1 MKRLWLCVGLLA
13 LTLTACVAAST
24 PTPDLRDGP
33 TATHSASSAAT
44 VAVPSGMQAAPVVR
58 VVDGDTIIVR
68 LNGRDERLRYIGV
81 NTPETVKANTP
92 VECYGEAAHQR
103 NEQLVG
109 GQTVYL
115 AKDVSERDQYDRLL
129 RYVYVPT
136 ADGQLLF
143 INLALVQDG
152 YAQVSTFPP
161 DVAHAQEFRDAQR
174 VAKAAKTG
182 LWGACAG

>member
-1 MKRLWLCVGLLA
+1 MKRCLASLLLVA
-13 LTLTACVAAST
+13 AAASACVASTT
-24 PTPDLRDGP
+24 PTPPVRDGP
-33 TATHSASSAAT
+33 TATRSAAT
-44 VAVPSGMQAAPVVR
+44 ADTSGMQSARVVR
-58 VVDGDTIIVR
+58 VVDGDTIIVHID
-68 LNGRDERLRYIGV
+68 GRDERLRYIGV

-92 VECYGEAAHQR
+92 IECYGEAAHQR

-115 AKDVSERDQYDRLL
+115 AKDISERDQYDRLL

-143 INLALVQDG
+143 VNLALVQDG

-174 VAKAAKTG
+174 TAKAAKRG

>member
-1 MKRLWLCVGLLA
+1 MKRVIASLLA
-13 LTLTACVAAST
+13 LAALLASCT
-24 PTPDLRDGP
+24 SPANPTPVGP
-33 TATHSASSAAT
+33 TATRPHDFG
-44 VAVPSGMQAAPVVR
+44 VPTGMQAAQVVR

-129 RYVYVPT
+129 RYVYAPT

-143 INLALVQDG
+143 VNLSLVQDG

-174 VAKAAKTG
+174 EAKAAKRG